1 MIALYDVFALHCRN
15 LQHTVQARLIRL
27 RALIQLDLFHEAH
40 RIIQMLLDAQKL
52 PSTQLAGHYRS
63 IISDANS
70 LKFKVKTFFNRK
82 VSISLLF

>member
-1 MIALYDVFALHCRN
+1 
-15 LQHTVQARLIRL
+15 
-27 RALIQLDLFHEAH
+27 
-40 RIIQMLLDAQKL
+40 MLLDAQKL